1 MAYTTSQTNIKRF
14 NKSNITH
21 IAGFLAGVASKN
33 RDLQNL
39 DPQKTGY
46 ERLFITRMPEFLRY
60 LLPDETKWFKH
71 VLETMH
77 T

>member
-1 MAYTTSQTNIKRF
+1 MAYTNSQTNIKRF

-46 ERLFITRMPEFLRY
+46 ETFYNKNARILKIFITR
-60 LLPDETKWFKH
+60 
-71 VLETMH
+71 
-77 T
+77 